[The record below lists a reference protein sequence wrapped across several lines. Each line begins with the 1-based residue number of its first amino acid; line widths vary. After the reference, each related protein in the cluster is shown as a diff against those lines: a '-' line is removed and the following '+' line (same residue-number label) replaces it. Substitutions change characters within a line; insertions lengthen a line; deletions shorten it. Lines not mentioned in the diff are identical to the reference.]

1 MNGEQT
7 FSRAGLVHLLVVYIV
22 WGSTYL
28 AIRVGVRPGSG
39 FTPFMLG
46 SLRTLTAAAILLAWG
61 ALTHQRMRPTRR
73 ELVTLVGAGGLL
85 WVAGNGLVMVG
96 EQRVDSSLAALMVA
110 SVPLWAAVIEAI
122 IDRKMPSLLLI
133 SSLLIGI
140 GGIAVLSMPV
150 FLKGVQAD
158 ATAVLVIVFTS
169 ICWAGGTVFQS
180 RNRVALAP
188 QVNSGYQTLF
198 GSLGFVAMALFL
210 REPLPHPVLSAWAA
224 WAYLVLFGSVLAF
237 TSFTQALRLLPTKVV
252 TTYSY
257 VNPVIAVILGWLILR
272 EPVTIWTVLGA
283 GLVLLGVAGV
293 FRAHNRERAAEARA
307 VIELS
312 DG

>member
-1 MNGEQT
+1 MKGQPI
-7 FSRAGLVHLLVVYIV
+7 FSRAGLIHLLVVYIV

-39 FTPFMLG
+39 FTPFVLG

-61 ALTHQRMRPTRR
+61 ALTHQRMRPTRL
-73 ELVTLVGAGGLL
+73 ELVTLVGAGVLL

-96 EQRVDSSLAALMVA
+96 EQRVDSSLAALVVA
-110 SVPLWAAVIEAI
+110 CVPLWSAVIEAI
-122 IDRKMPSLLLI
+122 IDRKVPSLLLI
-133 SSLLIGI
+133 GSLLIGI
-140 GGIAVLSMPV
+140 AGIAVLSMPV

-158 ATAVLVIVFTS
+158 AAAVLVIVFAS
-169 ICWAGGTVFQS
+169 ICWAGGTVLQS

-198 GSLGFVAMALFL
+198 GSLGFVAMALIL
-210 REPLPHPVLSAWAA
+210 HEPLPHPVLSAWAA

-257 VNPVIAVILGWLILR
+257 VNPVIAVFLGWLILR

-293 FRAHNRERAAEARA
+293 FRAHNREQAAEARA
-307 VIELS
+307 VIES
-312 DG
+312 SEG